1 MVQPI
6 WQRRDKMDSKF
17 SPIEKVKAS
26 EQIVEMLIKYILE
39 GGIRTGEKLPPE
51 RKLSS
56 EFNVNRTTLREALKK
71 LEQLKLITIRQG
83 QGAIVD
89 DLHNASI
96 EVLFYLLNVNGNI
109 DLSILENILEARELF
124 GTDVARLAAKRA
136 DQNDIEQM
144 QIVINKILKAT
155 DPGDLQ
161 LLDFEFFRLLS
172 LASKNM
178 VYILLMNMLKTI
190 HEKNLHLFLPLTHDI
205 STEIQKELFEAV
217 KSKNEKK
224 AAEKAREFL
233 NAGRELLKFFQT

>member
-1 MVQPI
+1 
-6 WQRRDKMDSKF
+6 MDSKF
-17 SPIEKVKAS
+17 SPIEKIKAS

-51 RKLSS
+51 RQLSS
-56 EFNVNRTTLREALKK
+56 EFDVNRTTLREALKK

-83 QGAIVD
+83 QGATVA

-96 EVLFYLLNVNGNI
+96 EVLFYLLNVKGEI

-136 DQNDIEQM
+136 DEKDLEQM
-144 QIVINKILKAT
+144 QVVINKILKAA
-155 DPGDLQ
+155 DPGELQ

-190 HEKNLHLFLPLTHDI
+190 HEKNLHLFLPLTHDV
-205 STEIQKELFEAV
+205 STGIQQELFEAV
-217 KSKNEKK
+217 KNKDENK
-224 AAEKAREFL
+224 AAEKAKEFL
-233 NAGRELLKFFQT
+233 NAGRELLKFFQK

>member
-1 MVQPI
+1 ME
-6 WQRRDKMDSKF
+6 KKF
-17 SPIEKVKAS
+17 IPIEKVNAS

-51 RKLSS
+51 RKLAS
-56 EFNVNRTTLREALKK
+56 EFNVNRITLREALKK
-71 LEQLKLITIRQG
+71 LEQLKLVTIRQG
-83 QGAIVD
+83 QGATVS

-96 EVLFYLLNVNGNI
+96 EVLFYLLNVKGDI
-109 DLSILENILEARELF
+109 DLCILENILEARELF

-136 DQNDIEQM
+136 EKNDIEQM
-144 QIVINKILKAT
+144 QTLMNKLIKAT
-155 DPGDLQ
+155 DPAELQ

-190 HEKNLHLFLPLTHDI
+190 HEKQLQLFLPLTYDVT
-205 STEIQKELFEAV
+205 TEIQQELFEAV
-217 KSKNEKK
+217 KNKDEKK

-233 NAGRELLKFFQT
+233 NSSRELLKFFQK

>member
-1 MVQPI
+1 
-6 WQRRDKMDSKF
+6 MDLKF
-17 SPIEKVKAS
+17 NPIEKVNAS

-51 RKLSS
+51 RKLAT

-71 LEQLKLITIRQG
+71 LEQMKLITIRQG
-83 QGAIVD
+83 QGATVD

-96 EVLFYLLNVNGNI
+96 EVLFYLLNVNGKI

-136 DQNDIEQM
+136 DEKDIEQM
-144 QIVINKILKAT
+144 KTIMSRLVKAR
-155 DPGDLQ
+155 DPAELQ

-178 VYILLMNMLKTI
+178 VYILLMNMLKII
-190 HEKNLHLFLPLTHDI
+190 HEKQLHLFLPLTNDVN
-205 STEIQKELFEAV
+205 TEIQQELFEAV
-217 KSKNEKK
+217 KNKDEVK

>member
-1 MVQPI
+1 ME
-6 WQRRDKMDSKF
+6 KKF
-17 SPIEKVKAS
+17 IPIEKVNAS
-26 EQIVEMLIKYILE
+26 EQIVERLIKYILE

-51 RKLSS
+51 RTLAS

-71 LEQLKLITIRQG
+71 LEQLKLVTIRQG
-83 QGAIVD
+83 QGATVS

-96 EVLFYLLNVNGNI
+96 EVLFYLLNVNGDI

-136 DQNDIEQM
+136 ESNDIEQM
-144 QIVINKILKAT
+144 QTLMDKLIQAT
-155 DPGDLQ
+155 DPAELQ

-190 HEKNLHLFLPLTHDI
+190 HEKQLQLFLPLTYDVN
-205 STEIQKELFEAV
+205 TEIQQELFEAV
-217 KSKNEKK
+217 KNKDEKK
-224 AAEKAREFL
+224 AAEKARAFL
-233 NAGRELLKFFQT
+233 NSGRELLKFFQT